1 MAGTIAGPERRESDR
16 LAEGAHRGNPA
27 TAAGSAGRAGDR
39 LAGGSPGRPQVAR
52 GTLLAWLGGA
62 AALSVAVA
70 LAAPVAPPAVLGT
83 ALFVGLVAAGR
94 WLLGVQLSG
103 HGRVGPVTG
112 LRRELDVTRQQY
124 QRLFSAVP
132 EFICVLDREH
142 NIVEANDAY
151 RQTFGADTRSLCYQV
166 CKRRATKCPNCVV
179 DRTFEDGVPQTEE
192 EILITRWG
200 RRINALVHTQPIF
213 DQDLNVNEVMEV
225 FTDVTEVKRLQRQ
238 LALTGRAVA
247 GTAHRIK
254 NILMGL
260 EGGIFIVNEGLETD
274 DREAV
279 ASGWEMVERNVH
291 RVAAIVRD
299 LLFCAKERSPEF
311 EPDVLPQD
319 IVREVRDLYA
329 DRMAGDDVD
338 IHAELPL
345 PHHRGSFDRE
355 AIHNLLCNLVA
366 NAIDA
371 CRFDPSEH
379 KDGHRVVLRCWHNG
393 DGHTIFQV
401 EDDGEGIPEE
411 LTRKVFNEFF
421 SSKGTEGTGI
431 GLLVVQKIA
440 EEHGGTVTF
449 DSRPGEGTV
458 FTVAIPTARPFRT
471 AGGGDGLVAKGP
483 LSGDP
488 TAV

>member
-1 MAGTIAGPERRESDR
+1 VSDR
-16 LAEGAHRGNPA
+16 HADRLHVRRPTTEP
-27 TAAGSAGRAGDR
+27 GSGGRSGDR
-39 LAGGSPGRPQVAR
+39 AFGDPPSRPEVAR
-52 GTLLAWLGGA
+52 GRLLAWLGVA

-70 LAAPVAPPAVLGT
+70 LAAPVAPPLAIGTVLF
-83 ALFVGLVAAGR
+83 LGLVAAGR
-94 WLLGVQLSG
+94 LILGPQLRG
-103 HGRVGPVTG
+103 NGRAGRVKG
-112 LRRELDVTRQQY
+112 LRRELDVTRQLY

-132 EFICVLDREH
+132 DFICVLDREH

-151 RQTFGADTRSLCYQV
+151 RQTFGADTRSLCFQV
-166 CKRRATKCPNCVV
+166 CKKRAAKCPNCVV
-179 DRTFEDGVPQTEE
+179 DRTFEDGVPRTEE
-192 EILITRWG
+192 EVLITRWG
-200 RRINALVHTQPIF
+200 CRINTLVHTQPIF

-225 FTDVTEVKRLQRQ
+225 FTDITEVKRLQRQ

-260 EGGIFIVNEGLETD
+260 EGGIFIVNDGLESD
-274 DREAV
+274 DRAAV
-279 ASGWEMVERNVH
+279 ANGWEMVERNVH
-291 RVAAIVRD
+291 RVAGIVRD

-311 EPDVLPQD
+311 EVDVLPQD
-319 IVREVRDLYA
+319 IVLEVRNLYA
-329 DRMAGDDVD
+329 DRVAGQEIEID
-338 IHAELPL
+338 AELPL
-345 PHHRGSFDRE
+345 PHRRGTFDPE

-379 KDGHRVVLRCWHNG
+379 KTGHRVVLRCWHNG
-393 DGHTIFQV
+393 DGQTIFQV

-449 DSRPGEGTV
+449 DSRPGAGTV
-458 FTVAIPTARPFRT
+458 FTVTIPSARPFRT
-471 AGGGDGLVAKGP
+471 LGGADELPSRRPDSSEPATV
-483 LSGDP
+483 
-488 TAV
+488 